1 MKQDPI
7 GWFFESLV
15 LPCARPYGERA
26 ASAQQ
31 RVAELLHRVGDP
43 HRKLRCVHIVGSKG
57 KGSTALYAEAIAE
70 GAGVRTATFTSPHL
84 ESWNERFRIRAKPID
99 DSSLL
104 AAIEKLRPHVI
115 SVRDQ
120 HRDDPPT
127 FFDTLT
133 ALGLMLFADAEV
145 DLAIIEAGIGA
156 RLDATTIAPA
166 IVTCVTSIEKEHTDK
181 LGNTLEQIA
190 TEKAGVIRS
199 ATPLVLGKL
208 TPSVE
213 RILHTRAKL
222 LGAPTA
228 QLGRDFHAST
238 TRIDTT
244 HTMLHFARDTETL
257 EMVLPQPAPYVSLNA
272 ALALECI
279 LQTRLAP
286 TKKIYATAPGQPEH
300 HPSPCSC

>member
-1 MKQDPI
+1 M
-7 GWFFESLV
+7 GNV
-15 LPCARPYGERA
+15 RPVPNNVWQSYSTA
-26 ASAQQ
+26 WAIHTAS
-31 RVAELLHRVGDP
+31 
-43 HRKLRCVHIVGSKG
+43 LRCVHIVGSKG

-208 TPSVE
+208 DP
-213 RILHTRAKL
+213 I
-222 LGAPTA
+222 
-228 QLGRDFHAST
+228 GRENIAYT
-238 TRIDTT
+238 
-244 HTMLHFARDTETL
+244 
-257 EMVLPQPAPYVSLNA
+257 
-272 ALALECI
+272 
-279 LQTRLAP
+279 
-286 TKKIYATAPGQPEH
+286 GQSSWGH
-300 HPSPCSC
+300 QRHS